1 MIEKI
6 SSQLVSL
13 CIDEC
18 KKEKNKTVIKNSIL
32 DPLIMHILGQIQP
45 FVIATV
51 VYFITT
57 LFLIILLII
66 IILWPKSSKV
76 L

>member
-6 SSQLVSL
+6 SSQFVSL

-18 KKEKNKTVIKNSIL
+18 KKENNKTLIKNTIL
-32 DPLIMHILGQIQP
+32 DPLIMHILSQIQP

-57 LFLIILLII
+57 LFLIILLLV
-66 IILWPKSSKV
+66 ILLLPKSS
-76 L
+76 

>member
-6 SSQLVSL
+6 SSQFVSL

-18 KKEKNKTVIKNSIL
+18 KKENNKTLIKNTIL
-32 DPLIMHILGQIQP
+32 DPLIMHILSQIQP

-57 LFLIILLII
+57 LFLIILLL
-66 IILWPKSSKV
+66 IILLLPKSS
-76 L
+76 

>member
-6 SSQLVSL
+6 SSQFFSL

-18 KKEKNKTVIKNSIL
+18 KKENNKTLIKNTIL
-32 DPLIMHILGQIQP
+32 DPLIMHILSQIQP

-57 LFLIILLII
+57 LFLIILLLV
-66 IILWPKSSKV
+66 ILLLPKSS
-76 L
+76 

>member
-6 SSQLVSL
+6 SSQFVTL

-18 KKEKNKTVIKNSIL
+18 KKENNRTLIKNSIL
-32 DPLIMHILGQIQP
+32 DPLIMNILSQIQP

-57 LFLIILLII
+57 LFLIILLL
-66 IILWPKSSKV
+66 IILLLPKSS
-76 L
+76 

>member
-18 KKEKNKTVIKNSIL
+18 KKEDNRRVIKNTIL
-32 DPLIMHILGQIQP
+32 DPLIMHILMQLQP
-45 FVIATV
+45 FVIASII
-51 VYFITT
+51 YFTTT
-57 LFLIILLII
+57 LILMILLLVIL
-66 IILWPKSSKV
+66 LWPKNS
-76 L
+76 

>member
-6 SSQLVSL
+6 SSQFVSL

-18 KKEKNKTVIKNSIL
+18 KKENNRTLIKNSIL
-32 DPLIMHILGQIQP
+32 DPLIMHILSQIQP

-57 LFLIILLII
+57 LFLIILLLV
-66 IILWPKSSKV
+66 ILLLPKSS
-76 L
+76 